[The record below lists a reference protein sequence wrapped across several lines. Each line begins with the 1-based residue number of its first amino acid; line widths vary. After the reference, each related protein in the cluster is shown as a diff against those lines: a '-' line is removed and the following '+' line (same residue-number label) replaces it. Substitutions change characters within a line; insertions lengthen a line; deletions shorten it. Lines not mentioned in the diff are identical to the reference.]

1 MLMEDIKAKVRRA
14 FEEVLN
20 QGNVAVLDELCAPNF
35 LYHEPSR
42 PDVRTLED
50 YKRYITE
57 FRSIF
62 PDLQVTI
69 DDMIV
74 EGDKVVVR
82 FTWHGTNTGNIVT
95 PTMHLPATGKHV
107 TVTAI
112 NIGRYVEGKCVEL
125 WLVGDDFGLFQQ
137 LGLLPLPQ
145 PVDS

>member
-1 MLMEDIKAKVRRA
+1 MFMEDIKAKVRRA

-42 PDVRTLED
+42 PDVRTLKD

-62 PDLQVTI
+62 PDLHVTI
-69 DDMIV
+69 DDLIV

-82 FTWHGTNTGNIVT
+82 FTWRGTNTGDIVT
-95 PTMHLPATGKHV
+95 PTMRLPATGKHV

-112 NIGRYVEGKCVEL
+112 SIGHYVEGKAVEM
-125 WLVGDDFGLFQQ
+125 WMQGDDLGLYQQ
-137 LGLLPLPQ
+137 LGLIPMPQ
-145 PVDS
+145 PVG